1 MASPAA
7 IRFFS
12 LEQSLV
18 GWTLPAAPGD
28 GAAWRGLCVFYNPTE
43 EEKRVHLPDGQWK
56 LLSDGVSSALW
67 KGPSRVCGGEVTL
80 LPYSATIFG
89 QV

>member
-1 MASPAA
+1 M
-7 IRFFS
+7 
-12 LEQSLV
+12 

-28 GAAWRGLCVFYNPTE
+28 GAAWRALCVFYNPTE
-43 EEKRVHLPDGQWK
+43 EEKRAHLPDGQWK

>member
-1 MASPAA
+1 MTSVGLMKMVP
-7 IRFFS
+7 IP
-12 LEQSLV
+12 QSIAV
-18 GWTLPAAPGD
+18 ACTSE
-28 GAAWRGLCVFYNPTE
+28 V
-43 EEKRVHLPDGQWK
+43 RVRLPDGQWK

-80 LPYSATIFG
+80 LPCSATIFG

>member
-1 MASPAA
+1 M
-7 IRFFS
+7 
-12 LEQSLV
+12 
-18 GWTLPAAPGD
+18 GWTFPAAPGD
-28 GAAWRGLCVFYNPTE
+28 GAAWRALCVFYNPTK

-67 KGPSRVCGGEVTL
+67 KGLSRVCGGEVTL

>member
-1 MASPAA
+1 M
-7 IRFFS
+7 
-12 LEQSLV
+12 

-28 GAAWRGLCVFYNPTE
+28 GAAWRALCVFYNPTE
-43 EEKRVHLPDGQWK
+43 EEKRARLPDGQWK

-67 KGPSRVCGGEVTL
+67 KGPSRICGGEVTL

>member
-1 MASPAA
+1 MS
-7 IRFFS
+7 
-12 LEQSLV
+12 
-18 GWTLPAAPGD
+18 
-28 GAAWRGLCVFYNPTE
+28 RGLGDVYKRQE
-43 EEKRVHLPDGQWK
+43 EEKRVRLPDGQWK